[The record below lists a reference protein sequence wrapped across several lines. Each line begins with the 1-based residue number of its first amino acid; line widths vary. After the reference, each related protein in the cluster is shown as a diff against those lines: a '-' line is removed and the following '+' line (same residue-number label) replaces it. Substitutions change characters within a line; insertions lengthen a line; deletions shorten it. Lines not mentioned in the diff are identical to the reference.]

1 MLADLIAMAG
11 AAHLEPVE
19 QGARDWL
26 LADVAARLRAEGL
39 AVGVRFGVGGDVI
52 PLVVGEGSAFTVA
65 VVTDDALPAQGT
77 SLRDQVRWQRA
88 RLESLGWVVVPLWTL
103 DAFIDPAAATDA
115 ILRVV
120 GRKVGDEPRASAPLV
135 SGDEASRPEDEPPSP
150 LPERTQDPFP
160 DSAADPLLPRRS
172 VDDSDVGWG
181 GSESAP
187 SRDEELRREV
197 PPHW

>member
-1 MLADLIAMAG
+1 MLADLIAVAG
-11 AAHLEPVE
+11 ADQLEPVE

-26 LADVAARLRAEGL
+26 LADVASRLRAEGL
-39 AVGVRFGVGGDVI
+39 RVGIRYGVGGDVI
-52 PLVVGEGSAFTVA
+52 PLVVGEGSAFTIA
-65 VVTDDALPAQGT
+65 VVTDDTLPAQGT

-103 DAFIDPAAATDA
+103 DAFIDPVAATDA

-120 GRKVGDEPRASAPLV
+120 GREPRESAV
-135 SGDEASRPEDEPPSP
+135 PPSDDQGP
-150 LPERTQDPFP
+150 VPPPENGRDPHP
-160 DSAADPLLPRRS
+160 SSDPEPVLPRRS
-172 VDDSDVGWG
+172 VDDGDLGWG

-187 SRDEELRREV
+187 LREEELRREI